1 MKYGLD
7 IVTHLLI
14 ICSSQMQIFFFYT
27 EIDMERCV
35 RDSIELYC
43 STPRSITY
51 RQHALQPDKLAGNE
65 ISTEL
70 VSTFVFSGC

>member
-7 IVTHLLI
+7 IVTHLLVGH
-14 ICSSQMQIFFFYT
+14 CSHTNISFYT

-35 RDSIELYC
+35 TDSIELYC

-51 RQHALQPDKLAGNE
+51 RQHALEPEKPSGSE
-65 ISTEL
+65 INTEL
-70 VSTFVFSGC
+70 VST